1 MIDPSSSE
9 EESDDEGVEEVH
21 HHSQRVSRQ
30 EAVIAASS
38 FNQSHHPSSSL
49 PAAHPSVLG
58 SSERG
63 GGGNLGSNSITGT
76 VPSVAASTYGSASNS
91 LDVPASSS
99 TLPRYIHNNI
109 DGYITIMKANLDVTD
124 ALNWLINTIW
134 SDKDSIILIDKDV
147 ICCHNSDIQQLV
159 WLFSTCCTSSDQY

>member
-49 PAAHPSVLG
+49 AAAHPSVLG
-58 SSERG
+58 SGER

-76 VPSVAASTYGSASNS
+76 VPAHPSVAASTYNSASNS

-99 TLPRYIHNNI
+99 TLPR
-109 DGYITIMKANLDVTD
+109 
-124 ALNWLINTIW
+124 
-134 SDKDSIILIDKDV
+134 
-147 ICCHNSDIQQLV
+147 
-159 WLFSTCCTSSDQY
+159 